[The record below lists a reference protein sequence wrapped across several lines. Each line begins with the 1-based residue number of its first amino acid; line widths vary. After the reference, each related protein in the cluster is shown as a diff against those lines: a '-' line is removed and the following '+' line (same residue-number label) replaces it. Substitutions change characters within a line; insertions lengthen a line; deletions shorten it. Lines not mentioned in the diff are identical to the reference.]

1 MRFPAA
7 MLAVPTALLAACAIS
22 LVPGVVSRT
31 LPASARAAATFG
43 PLAPPNPFMAP
54 NGLASMHNDAG
65 SADAGPLPGP
75 GARPAAILAYPLVA
89 ACPTITQGTD
99 GLVLALCT
107 SDITQAPVV
116 HLIDPNGIVPRVIPL
131 ASMDIAKGGLLG
143 GVYAYLDN
151 NDQLVMID
159 GTNHLLRIA
168 HGKDAKGR
176 WQLTVTESTDVSSA
190 IPPGDQSV
198 GVVPDYLGNVWF
210 ATGTGVVG
218 VAKTGGG
225 VASVQ
230 LPAGEQVANSISASP
245 SNRVAVATTF
255 ALYEV
260 NLDGLGNPQVL
271 WRQAYDR
278 GPARK
283 PGQLSWG
290 TGSTPT
296 YFGPTGADYLTI
308 VDNADPL
315 VHALV
320 YQSGTGTL
328 FCQQPVLTQGGPGSE
343 NSPIGVGNSMFIAST
358 YGYPYPAVPA
368 GAGPAVPPTAPFVGG
383 MTRVDVEPTG
393 CRTVW
398 DSRTRSAALPHLS
411 IADGLIYTI
420 TRIGLDNTT
429 PLDVF
434 AFAVIDPG
442 NGKVLLQQPK
452 SATILSD
459 PIQTACMV
467 LMGNKIMQGNITGIG
482 RIG

>member
-1 MRFPAA
+1 VRFPAA
-7 MLAVPTALLAACAIS
+7 LLAIPVAVLTACAATLLTAI
-22 LVPGVVSRT
+22 VPA
-31 LPASARAAATFG
+31 PARAAGTFG
-43 PLAPPNPFMAP
+43 PLAPPNPYMAP

-75 GARPAAILAYPLVA
+75 GARLAPIFAYPLLA

-107 SDITQAPVV
+107 SDITQAPTV
-116 HLIDPNGIVPRVIPL
+116 HLVDPGGILPQVIPL
-131 ASMDIAKGGLLG
+131 ASLPITKGGLLG
-143 GVYAYLDN
+143 GVYAFLDN
-151 NDQLVMID
+151 YNQLVMID

-168 HGKDAKGR
+168 HVKDQRGC
-176 WQLTVTESTDVSSA
+176 WQLVVTESTDVSSV

-198 GVVPDYLGNVWF
+198 GVVADYAGNVWF

-218 VAKTGGG
+218 VAKLGGG

-230 LPAGEQVANSISASP
+230 LPAGEQVANSISAAP
-245 SNRVAVATTF
+245 TNRVAVATTF

-278 GPARK
+278 GPGRK

-308 VDNADPL
+308 IDNADPL

-320 YQSGTGTL
+320 YQSGTGNL
-328 FCQQPVLTQGGPGSE
+328 ICQQPVLTQGGPGSE
-343 NSPIGVGNSMFIAST
+343 NSPIGVGSTMFIAST
-358 YGYPYPAVPA
+358 YGYPYPTVPA
-368 GAGPAVPPTAPFVGG
+368 GAGPAIPPTAPFVGG
-383 MTRVDVEPTG
+383 MTRVDVDNPG
-393 CRTVW
+393 CHTVW
-398 DSRTRSAALPHLS
+398 DNRVRSAALPHLS
-411 IADGLIYTI
+411 IADSLIYTI

-434 AFAVIDPG
+434 AFSVIDPT
-442 NGKVLLQQPK
+442 NGKLLLQQPK

-459 PIQTACMV
+459 PIQTSSMV
-467 LMGNKIMQGNITGIG
+467 LMDNKIMQGNITGLG